1 MPAYMIL
8 TREEPLRDAE
18 AMAEYQRRNRE
29 SAGKHTL
36 KPLVVYGKIEAL
48 EGEAP
53 DGVVVLQFP
62 TVADAK
68 AWYNSADYQAVLPY
82 RLKAAKHRAFIVEG
96 L

>member
-8 TREEPLRDAE
+8 TREAPVHDTE
-18 AMAEYQRRNRE
+18 AMAEYQRANRE
-29 SAGKHTL
+29 NVGKHTL

-53 DGVVVLQFP
+53 DGAVVLEFP

-68 AWYNSADYQAVLPY
+68 AWYNSPEYQAVLPY
-82 RLKAAKHRAFIVEG
+82 RLKAADYRAFIVEG